1 MSTVCLHL
9 ILFTSLIWTSAVY
22 LHLYIRH
29 LATSFVDI
37 DTKVDLIDYDVNYE
51 EGNEFK
57 KLRNIPTV
65 EECRQKCLEE
75 SQCKYYVWRGSTRR
89 KQCLLKSSSLWIP
102 KYEEGT
108 VSGTKF
114 QLFVYKNFWDFSCL
128 FTLRRRISA
137 ICLHRSNVF
146 QLFVYI

>member
-1 MSTVCLHL
+1 M
-9 ILFTSLIWTSAVY
+9 
-22 LHLYIRH
+22 
-29 LATSFVDI
+29 TSFVDTK
-37 DTKVDLIDYDVNYE
+37 TKVDLIDYDVNYE

-108 VSGTKF
+108 VSG
-114 QLFVYKNFWDFSCL
+114 
-128 FTLRRRISA
+128 RISA
-137 ICLHRSNVF
+137 VCLQFFLGF
-146 QLFVYI
+146 QLFVYIEATYFSYLFT

>member
-1 MSTVCLHL
+1 MFTFDLVYIFDMNISCLL
-9 ILFTSLIWTSAVY
+9 TFI
-22 LHLYIRH
+22 YIRH

-65 EECRQKCLEE
+65 EECKQKCLEE

-108 VSGTKF
+108 VSGMK
-114 QLFVYKNFWDFSCL
+114 
-128 FTLRRRISA
+128 
-137 ICLHRSNVF
+137 ICLHRLINFSY
-146 QLFVYI
+146 LFMNCTISAVCL

>member
-1 MSTVCLHL
+1 MSA
-9 ILFTSLIWTSAVY
+9 INK
-22 LHLYIRH
+22 
-29 LATSFVDI
+29 TSFVDTK
-37 DTKVDLIDYDVNYE
+37 TKVDLIDYDVNYE

-108 VSGTKF
+108 VSGT
-114 QLFVYKNFWDFSCL
+114 NFSCL
-128 FTLRRRISA
+128 FTKIHGISSV
-137 ICLHRSNVF
+137 CLH
-146 QLFVYI
+146 